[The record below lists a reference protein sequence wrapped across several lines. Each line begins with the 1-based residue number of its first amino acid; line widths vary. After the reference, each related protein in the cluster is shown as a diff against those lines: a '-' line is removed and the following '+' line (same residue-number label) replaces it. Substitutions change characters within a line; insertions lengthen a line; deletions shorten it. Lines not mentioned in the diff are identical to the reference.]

1 MICLP
6 QRHLTRYHGDDV
18 PMASSDRPASR
29 GGGSGASSV
38 GGASSAASTPSPRPP
53 SSLPSPRPLANPLLS
68 LVGGKLA
75 CLYCSR
81 DAFPSL
87 EALQLHLH
95 SSHGWSTRFPILV
108 DNYLSMCGMGDLQ
121 YVAGSD

>member
-1 MICLP
+1 MLPHVVSPP
-6 QRHLTRYHGDDV
+6 QRHLARYHGDDV

-81 DAFPSL
+81 DSFPSL

-95 SSHGWSTRFPILV
+95 SSHGWSHALGSSLMWICVACFLFCFLIL
-108 DNYLSMCGMGDLQ
+108 
-121 YVAGSD
+121 